1 MLVVISAIVTAAA
14 LLCRRPLLYLLG
26 CSDSMYPFAN
36 AYFTICAAGTAF
48 SLIGMGMNQFI
59 LAQGYAKQGMLAV
72 TVGAVINILLDP
84 LLIFKLGMGISG
96 AAYATVIAQFFSM
109 IYVLRFLRR
118 NDTPMK
124 VKLGGYSGRTAVKI
138 LSIGIMSFLITLL
151 DNFIIILLNATLR
164 RYAPGD
170 MGDLYIACAAVV
182 QSFMTI
188 VYLPSQ
194 GITTGCATI
203 FSYHSGAKHFKKV
216 DRAFT
221 CVLFFCAVYMGLMC
235 LTAQLAPSAIAGIF
249 LQDSEN
255 IALASSFSRKYT
267 LCMVFVAFQYAY
279 VDGLTAMGKV
289 RYALPMSVFRKF
301 VYIFCVIALPMTT
314 ALENIFYANAI
325 SDFIGGSFTC
335 LLFWL
340 VIRNRLKRQLSPEAE
355 KMSL

>member
-1 MLVVISAIVTAAA
+1 MCI
-14 LLCRRPLLYLLG
+14 RDR
-26 CSDSMYPFAN
+26 YPFAN

-170 MGDLYIACAAVV
+170 MGDLYIACA
-182 QSFMTI
+182 
-188 VYLPSQ
+188 
-194 GITTGCATI
+194 
-203 FSYHSGAKHFKKV
+203 
-216 DRAFT
+216 
-221 CVLFFCAVYMGLMC
+221 
-235 LTAQLAPSAIAGIF
+235 
-249 LQDSEN
+249 
-255 IALASSFSRKYT
+255 
-267 LCMVFVAFQYAY
+267 
-279 VDGLTAMGKV
+279 
-289 RYALPMSVFRKF
+289 
-301 VYIFCVIALPMTT
+301 
-314 ALENIFYANAI
+314 
-325 SDFIGGSFTC
+325 C
-335 LLFWL
+335 LLYTSRC
-340 VIRNRLKRQLSPEAE
+340 V
-355 KMSL
+355 